1 MNVIWHCE
9 EIRSRNHPPE
19 LMFLLSTP
27 RGKVPFR
34 DMRVSWHHEGNA
46 KRCIRQFS
54 QASSPMS
61 LYHKFSPQTNFAA
74 NVNSKQLS
82 AHNGWVHN
90 PQVKK
95 ISSSCNSF
103 WINSNSTFNYW
114 CGDLA
119 HGSLQVADN
128 YYIFACLHNMVQS
141 VTASRTNNIDDKTH
155 QLFCTRFWTKS
166 HRMSNS
172 DEISWELTTHN
183 MDGAIIQVTSWLEN
197 TDFCVCLFY
206 YCHVSQVKGCIS
218 CTPCSKDV

>member
-1 MNVIWHCE
+1 MVETLLYRAFFSPYFNEEEFIHRICFLLVGSASRYDTRIGDYEQIKSDFPESVFLSNIPRGKVPFRGMNVIWQCE

-103 WINSNSTFNYW
+103 WINSISTFNY
-114 CGDLA
+114 
-119 HGSLQVADN
+119 
-128 YYIFACLHNMVQS
+128 
-141 VTASRTNNIDDKTH
+141 
-155 QLFCTRFWTKS
+155 
-166 HRMSNS
+166 
-172 DEISWELTTHN
+172 
-183 MDGAIIQVTSWLEN
+183 
-197 TDFCVCLFY
+197 
-206 YCHVSQVKGCIS
+206 
-218 CTPCSKDV
+218 